1 MTTSKPGVYPNLYNN
16 GYLIVTK
23 STELV
28 SGRKTK
34 WLTEEEFLTL
44 RDYFNAQSEMTR
56 AEELEQLDEGFN
68 GEEAATTEVA

>member
-1 MTTSKPGVYPNLYNN
+1 MTTSKPGVYPDLYNN

-44 RDYFNAQSEMTR
+44 RDTTR
-56 AEELEQLDEGFN
+56 SPK
-68 GEEAATTEVA
+68 